1 MSIDLSKLS
10 AEQKRALAERLRRK
24 QAGPRRFATSF
35 SQQRLWFLDQLTPDS
50 PAYNVPGALRV
61 HGPLDVEVFRRSV
74 NEIALRHE
82 SLRTTFGEADG
93 QSVQYV
99 HERLDPEFTVV
110 DCAPDDVEELTRVEF
125 VRPFDLTAGP
135 LLRVTFLRLAAEEH
149 VLLLTIHHIIGDL
162 WSTSVFF
169 AELVELYGSYVDG
182 REPSLPTPT
191 IQYADFA
198 AWQRERLSGAA
209 LDGDLAYWRETLTG
223 APPVLELPTDRPR
236 PAVQRT
242 DGASVPFQLS
252 VAAMDRIREL
262 SRAQGATP
270 FMTVLAAFDVLL
282 SRYGRTED
290 LVVGVPVAGRGRP
303 EVERLIGFFVN
314 TLAVRTDLSGDPTF
328 TELLGRV
335 RAAALGAFA
344 HQELPFER
352 LVEELAP
359 QRDLSRTPMFQVS
372 FIYQNI
378 PIPQFDAGGLRLSV
392 MDTESATARFDLE
405 LQVFERPDGLRG
417 WFDYN
422 TDLFDATTVRRLA
435 EHLSTLVENLLAS
448 PEEPVSAAS
457 MLPAAERERVLRGF
471 NDTARAM
478 PHESLPAM
486 LTAAAALDPAATA
499 VLTDDREMSYQEL
512 DDASNRLARLL
523 IARGAGPETTVGVLL
538 PRSADLI
545 VAMLAALKAGA
556 AYLPIDADH
565 PADRIAY
572 LIEDAEPVLVVSD
585 TATWADRDADVPVAL
600 LDETELAGLSGA
612 PIAAGE
618 RIAPLTPASPS
629 YVIYTSGSTGRPK
642 GVVMTALAMLNLL
655 HWHESTVGGAPGTR
669 VAQFTAVGFDVSV
682 QEILATLTAGKTLV
696 VPDTETRRDAA
707 ALAAWLDEHEI
718 GELYAPNLVV
728 QAVAE
733 AAAEQGRTLPH
744 LRVVAQAGEALVLD
758 GDIRALFDG
767 SVQRRLYNHYGPT
780 ESHVVT
786 GCALPPE
793 QAGWPASAPI
803 GGPIDNS
810 RCYVL
815 DENLAPVPVGVPGE
829 LYVAGD
835 CLARGYLRRPELTGQ
850 RFVADPIAAD
860 GSRMYRTGDVVRWY
874 ENGQLQYLGRADDQ
888 VKIRGFRIEPGEIE
902 VALAAHPDVTQ
913 AAVVVREDRPGD
925 KQLVGYVVGSVDPL
939 ALKAFVAEGLPQ
951 YLVPAAIVV
960 LDTLPLTTN
969 GKLDRRALPA
979 PDFTAT
985 ASRAPETPLEKA
997 LCAAFAAVLDLP
1009 GVGADDSFFDL
1020 GGHSL
1025 LATRLTSRIRAELD
1039 TEVPIRTLFQNPTP
1053 AGLARHLGD
1062 QPSAGATRPP
1072 LIAGTRPDAV
1082 PLSFQQ
1088 QRLWLLYQ
1096 LEGPSPTYNIPLA
1109 LRLSG
1114 DLDTDALRAALAD
1127 LVDRHEVLRTVYPAV
1142 DGVAHQRVLAD
1153 AAPDLPVVALDES
1166 EVDDAVTAAVRHAF
1180 DLAAEPP
1187 LRATVF
1193 TTGPGEHVLA
1203 MVVHHIA
1210 ADGWSLA
1217 PLGAELAAAYT
1228 ARRAGD
1234 SPQWTPL
1241 PVQYADFAVWQ
1252 RELLG
1257 DTEDAD
1263 SIYAKQLDY
1272 WRTALAGIPER
1283 IALPTDRPYP
1293 PESTHRGGLL
1303 TFAWDAEL
1311 RDAMATVARDGDASM
1326 YMVVNAALAALLTR
1340 LGAGTDVPVGAAVA
1354 GRTDQATE
1362 DLVGFFTNTL
1372 VVRTDT
1378 SGTPAFTDLLAQVRE
1393 RSLDAFAN
1401 QDISFES
1408 LVDALAP
1415 SRSMAHH
1422 PLCQVLL
1429 AWQNTPDA
1437 ALTLPGVVAEPV
1449 IAETGAARMDLVF
1462 SLTETAAGI
1471 EGGVEY
1477 NTDVFDEHTIRD
1489 IVARLRRMLAAVT
1502 ADPATSIGA
1511 VDLLDPAERQRIT
1524 IDWNDTDRELTHG
1537 TLPDL
1542 FAAHV
1547 ASTPDAPALLCEDT
1561 WYTYA
1566 ELDAVA
1572 NRLAHLLV
1580 GRGVG
1585 PETLVA
1591 QGLPR
1596 NSTHVVAMLAI
1607 MKAGAAYLPLD
1618 PDYPAERLEFIV
1630 GDAAP
1635 VLLITDRATAPSM
1648 PVVAEVVELDDPA
1661 VIAALADC
1669 PDTAP
1674 TDAERVSPLRI
1685 ANPAY
1690 VIYTSGSTGRPKGV
1704 VVTHRGIAN
1713 LVTAQVPGFGLD
1725 APGSRL
1731 LQFASPSFD
1740 ASIAE
1745 RCDALLS
1752 GAALVLVPKDR
1763 LLPGD
1768 PLIETIA
1775 EYGVTNVTLP
1785 PSVLA
1790 AMPAGGLPAELSLV
1804 VAGEACPVELA
1815 VRWSARNRMVNAYG
1829 PTETT
1834 VCATLSDPLTGDGPL
1849 PVGGPIVNTRVYVLD
1864 DNLAPVPVGVP
1875 GELYVAGTSLAR
1887 GYLGRPALTA
1897 QRFVADPYG
1906 AGGRLY
1912 RTGDVVRWRGDG
1924 QLEYLGR
1931 TDDQVKVRGFRI
1943 ELGEIEFALAEHPDV
1958 AQAVVIVREDRPGDK
1973 QIVGYVVGESP
1984 DPALLRGFVAER
1996 LPQYLVPAAVV
2007 VLDELPLTANVK
2019 VDRRALPAPDFGAG
2033 TGSRAPANAAEEALV
2048 AAFAEVLGLAE
2059 VGVEDS
2065 FFDIG
2070 GDSIQAIQVVAKARA
2085 AGLSITARDVFVRQT
2100 VAGLA
2105 SIAGTG
2111 PVVADVGT
2119 GTIPATPI
2127 MTWLRELGGDLAS
2140 FSQSAVVT
2148 TPADAD
2154 LPRLAVTL
2162 QTVLDHHDVLR
2173 SRLHIAEDGT
2183 WSLHADEPGA
2193 VSAEELLT
2201 RVDATG
2207 LDEAALRA
2215 LTAEQTRAA
2224 AARLD
2229 PPAGRM
2235 VQAVWFDQDGG
2246 TPGRLLLVCHHLVV
2260 DGVSWRILLPD
2271 LRTAWEGGELAPV
2284 GTSLRRWSEL
2294 LTAQAAEPELLA
2306 ELPTW
2311 QRVLADSPSIVAG
2324 DLVAAR
2330 DVRASAG
2337 TLAVSLPA
2345 DDTSVL
2351 IGQTPTA
2358 FGAGI
2363 QDVLLAAFGVALADW
2378 RHARGG
2384 ADGPVV
2390 VDVESHGRHERPGT
2404 ELSRTVGWFTGM
2416 YPVRLDP
2423 GQLDRRQV
2431 GAAGLDLAAA
2441 VAALADTARAVP
2453 GDGLGY
2459 GILRYLNESTAD
2471 QLAERPEPQVAFN
2484 YLGRLT
2490 TTTGTTPWTPVPAT
2504 AADAMDG
2511 AEDRLPLAHPIE
2523 LNAVTEDG
2531 PDGPRLLAH
2540 WTWAPALVDEPEVRA
2555 LADAWFTALRAVAS
2569 CVDDP
2574 DVRAALA
2581 ARAAERSTPD
2591 AEATPLRAYPEL
2603 DRAGG
2608 VPLSF
2613 SQEDILHQPVGRN
2626 DPHHNVITATVLRGR
2641 LDEPVLRRSLDDLVR
2656 RHEALRTRIVA
2667 RQGTSVQVVDQD
2679 GSWPVT
2685 NVDLRDV
2692 AETVR
2697 AERLREI
2704 IEHEA
2709 ALPFQVAEQVVRG
2722 ILVTM
2727 ADDEHVL
2734 VLDTHH
2740 IVVDQWSY
2748 GVLYTELSELYT
2760 AHLAGRDPALSEL
2773 DFHYPDYAAWQREQE
2788 QAGVFD
2794 AHQAYWRDRLLPLPA
2809 PLEFRAPEH
2818 ARPLPGYTQGFVL
2831 GEAATK
2837 AIKDA
2842 AAAEGV
2848 TLFMYLMATYQ
2859 LLLSTYTD
2867 SEDVTVAFPLAGR
2880 ERPEVARMIG
2890 FFINPVLL
2898 RGRLS
2903 GELTFRQLLDQV
2915 CTGALAA
2922 YANQDVSMRAMLHE
2936 HTKDGN
2942 DPFRV
2947 LFNLV
2952 NAPMNP
2958 LRLPELDVAPLQLTV
2973 GDGGANRVFPELI
2986 TEMRPVAADLYLMM
3000 REYGGELR
3008 GLWLHSPDRV
3018 GSVMSVLLER
3028 WPRLLDLVVSTPDAT
3043 LGELRALLAGA
3054 ARARA
3059 A

>member
-24 QAGPRRFATSF
+24 KAGPKRFATSF

-61 HGPLDVEVFRRSV
+61 HGPLDVGVFRRSV

-99 HERLDPEFTVV
+99 HERLDPEFTVA
-110 DCAPDDVEELTRVEF
+110 DCVPDDVDARIRAEF
-125 VRPFDLTAGP
+125 TRPFDLTTGP
-135 LLRVTFLRLAAEEH
+135 LLRVTFLRLAADEH
-149 VLLLTIHHIIGDL
+149 ILLLTIHHIIGDL

-182 REPSLPTPT
+182 REPSLPTPA
-191 IQYADFA
+191 IQYADYA
-198 AWQRERLSGAA
+198 AWQRKRLSGDA
-209 LDGDLAYWRETLTG
+209 LDGDLAYWRETLAG

-242 DGASVPFQLS
+242 NGASVPFQLS
-252 VAAMDRIREL
+252 AAAMDRVREL
-262 SRAQGATP
+262 SRAEGATP

-282 SRYGRTED
+282 GRYGRTED

-328 TELLGRV
+328 RELLGRV
-335 RAAALGAFA
+335 RQSALGAFA
-344 HQELPFER
+344 HQEMPFER

-359 QRDLSRTPMFQVS
+359 QRDLSRTPVFQVS

-378 PIPQFDAGGLRLSV
+378 PIPEFDAGGLRLEV

-422 TDLFDATTVRRLA
+422 TDLFDAATVERMA
-435 EHLSTLVENLLAS
+435 AHLSTLVENLLAN
-448 PEEPVSAAS
+448 PERPVGEAS
-457 MLPAAERERVLRGF
+457 MLSAAERERVLDGF
-471 NDTARAM
+471 NDTDRAV

-499 VLTDDREMSYQEL
+499 VVTDDREMSYQDL
-512 DDASNRLARLL
+512 DEASNRVARLL
-523 IARGAGPETTVGVLL
+523 ISRGAGPETTVGVLL
-538 PRSADLI
+538 PRSAELI
-545 VAMLAALKAGA
+545 VAMLAVLKAGA

-572 LIEDAEPVLVVSD
+572 MIADAEPVLVVSD
-585 TATWADRDADVPVAL
+585 TWSDGDVPVVSPA
-600 LDETELAGLSGA
+600 EAAELSGA

-618 RIAPLTPASPS
+618 RAAPLDPANPS

-642 GVVMTALAMLNLL
+642 GVVMTTRAMLNLL
-655 HWHESTVGGAPGTR
+655 HWHESTVGGAPGAR

-682 QEILATLTAGKTLV
+682 QEILSTLTAGKTLV

-707 ALAAWLDEHEI
+707 AFAAWLDEQEI
-718 GELYAPNLVV
+718 TELYAPNLVV

-767 SVQRRLYNHYGPT
+767 TVERRLYNHYGPS

-786 GCALPPE
+786 GCALPEE

-815 DENLAPVPVGVPGE
+815 DEKLAPVPVGVPGE

-850 RFVADPIAAD
+850 RFVADPISAD
-860 GSRMYRTGDVVRWY
+860 GSRMYRTGDVVRWLAD
-874 ENGQLQYLGRADDQ
+874 GQLQYLGRADDQ

-925 KQLVGYVVGSVDPL
+925 KQLVGYVVGTVEPA
-939 ALKAFVAEGLPQ
+939 ALKAFVADGLPQ
-951 YLVPAAIVV
+951 YMVPAAIVV
-960 LDTLPLTTN
+960 LDALPLTTN

-985 ASRAPETPLEKA
+985 ASRAPETALEKA
-997 LCAAFAAVLDLP
+997 LCDAYAAVLDLP
-1009 GVGADDSFFDL
+1009 AVGADDSFFDL

-1025 LATRLTSRIRAELD
+1025 LATRLISRLRADLD
-1039 TEVPIRTLFQNPTP
+1039 AEVPIRTLFQNPTP
-1053 AGLARHLGD
+1053 AGLARHLG
-1062 QPSAGATRPP
+1062 AGGTTRPP
-1072 LIAGTRPDAV
+1072 LVAGKRPDVV
-1082 PLSFQQ
+1082 PLSYQQ

-1096 LEGPSPTYNIPLA
+1096 LEGPSPTYNIPLV
-1109 LRLSG
+1109 LRLTG
-1114 DLDTDALRAALAD
+1114 DLDTDALRAALGD

-1142 DGVAHQRVLAD
+1142 DGVARQHVLAD
-1153 AAPDLPVVALDES
+1153 AAPELPVVSIAES
-1166 EVDDAVTAAVRHAF
+1166 DVDDAVTEAVRHAF
-1180 DLAAEPP
+1180 DLATEPP

-1193 TTGPGEHVLA
+1193 TTGPGWHVLA

-1228 ARRAGD
+1228 ARRGGEA
-1234 SPQWTPL
+1234 PQWTPL
-1241 PVQYADFAVWQ
+1241 PVQYADYAVWQ
-1252 RELLG
+1252 RDLLG
-1257 DTEDAD
+1257 DAGDTD
-1263 SIYAKQLDY
+1263 SVHAQQLDY
-1272 WRTALAGIPER
+1272 WRTALVGIPER

-1293 PESTHRGGLL
+1293 PESTHRGGLV
-1303 TFAWDAEL
+1303 TFAWDAQL
-1311 RDAMATVARDGDASM
+1311 RDAMATVAREGDASM

-1340 LGAGTDVPVGAAVA
+1340 LGAGTDVPIGAAVA

-1362 DLVGFFTNTL
+1362 GLVGFFTNTL

-1378 SGTPAFTDLLAQVRE
+1378 SGAPAFTDLLARVRE

-1437 ALTLPGVVAEPV
+1437 ALTLPGVTAEPV
-1449 IAETGAARMDLVF
+1449 VAETGAARMDLVF
-1462 SLTETAAGI
+1462 SLTETATGI
-1471 EGGVEY
+1471 EGGIEY
-1477 NTDVFDEHTIRD
+1477 NTDVFDEQTVLAIL
-1489 IVARLRRMLAAVT
+1489 ARLRRMLAAVT

-1511 VDLLDPAERQRIT
+1511 VDLLDDTERQRIT
-1524 IDWNDTDRELTHG
+1524 IDWNDTDRDVPTG

-1542 FAAHV
+1542 FAAQV
-1547 ASTPDAPALLCEDT
+1547 ARTPDAPALLCEDT

-1572 NRLAHLLV
+1572 NRLAHLLIS
-1580 GRGVG
+1580 RGVG

-1635 VLLITDRATAPSM
+1635 VLLVTDSATAPTL
-1648 PVVAEVVELDDPA
+1648 PAVADVVALDDPA
-1661 VIAALADC
+1661 IVAALADC

-1674 TDAERVSPLRI
+1674 TDADRVRPLRI

-1763 LLPGD
+1763 LLPGE
-1768 PLIETIA
+1768 PLADTIA

-1790 AMPAGGLPAELSLV
+1790 AMPEGSLPAELSLV

-1815 VRWSARNRMVNAYG
+1815 ARWSVDRRMINAYG

-1834 VCATLSDPLTGDGPL
+1834 VCATLSEPLTGDGPL
-1849 PVGGPIVNTRVYVLD
+1849 PVGGPIANTRIYVLD
-1864 DNLAPVPVGVP
+1864 DNLEPVPVGVP

-1887 GYLGRPALTA
+1887 GYLGRPELTA
-1897 QRFVADPYG
+1897 QRFVADSFG
-1906 AGGRLY
+1906 DGGRVY
-1912 RTGDVVRWRGDG
+1912 RTGDVVRWRADG

-1943 ELGEIEFALAEHPDV
+1943 ELGEIEYALAQHPDV
-1958 AQAVVIVREDRPGDK
+1958 NQAVVIVREDRPGDK

-1984 DPALLRGFVAER
+1984 DPASLRGFVAER
-1996 LPQYLVPAAVV
+1996 LPQYMVPAAVV

-2019 VDRRALPAPDFGAG
+2019 VDKKALPAPDFGAG
-2033 TGSRAPANAAEEALV
+2033 DSRPPATPAEVALA

-2105 SIAGTG
+2105 EVAGSG
-2111 PVVADVGT
+2111 PVVADIGT
-2119 GTIPATPI
+2119 GHIPATPI
-2127 MTWLRELGGDLAS
+2127 MSWLRELGGDMAS

-2148 TPADAD
+2148 TPAGAD
-2154 LPRLAVTL
+2154 LPRLAAVL
-2162 QTVLDHHDVLR
+2162 RTVVDHHDVLR
-2173 SRLHIAEDGT
+2173 SRLHIDADGT
-2183 WSLHADEPGA
+2183 WSLYADEPGSVA
-2193 VSAEELLT
+2193 AEGLLT

-2207 LDEAALRA
+2207 LDDAALRA
-2215 LTAEQTRAA
+2215 RTAAETKAA

-2235 VQAVWFDQDGG
+2235 VQAVWFDQGDA
-2246 TPGRLLLVCHHLVV
+2246 PGRLLLVCHHLVV

-2294 LTAQAAEPELLA
+2294 LAEEAVTPALLA

-2311 QRVLADSPSIVAG
+2311 QRILADSPALVDGPIAPER
-2324 DLVAAR
+2324 DL
-2330 DVRASAG
+2330 RANAG

-2351 IGQTPTA
+2351 IGQTPAA
-2358 FGAGI
+2358 FGTGI
-2363 QDVLLAAFGVALADW
+2363 QDLLLAAFGIALADW
-2378 RHARGG
+2378 RRSRGG

-2404 ELSRTVGWFTGM
+2404 DLSRTVGWFTGM

-2423 GQLDRRQV
+2423 GQLDRRQI

-2453 GDGLGY
+2453 GAGLGY
-2459 GILRYLNESTAD
+2459 GILRYRNESTAA
-2471 QLAERPEPQVAFN
+2471 QLAERPDPQVAFN

-2490 TTTGTTPWTPVPAT
+2490 GTAAPAPWAPVPTA

-2540 WTWAPALVDEPEVRA
+2540 WTWAPALVDEHEVRA

-2574 DVRAALA
+2574 DVRAALT
-2581 ARAAERSTPD
+2581 ARAAEWSTPD
-2591 AEATPLRAYPEL
+2591 TEPAPLRAYPEL

-2656 RHEALRTRIVA
+2656 RHEALRTRIVE
-2667 RQGTSVQVVDQD
+2667 RDGTSVQVVDPD
-2679 GSWPVT
+2679 GRWPVT

-2692 AETVR
+2692 DETVR
-2697 AERLREI
+2697 WDRLREI
-2704 IEHEA
+2704 IEAEA
-2709 ALPFQVAEQVVRG
+2709 ALPFQVTEQVVRG

-2748 GVLYTELSELYT
+2748 GVLYTELSELYA
-2760 AHLAGRDPALSEL
+2760 AHLAGREPELSEL

-2788 QAGVFD
+2788 RAGVFD
-2794 AHQAYWRDRLLPLPA
+2794 ANQAYWRERLLPLPE
-2809 PLEFRAPEH
+2809 PLEFRAPEA
-2818 ARPLPGYTQGFVL
+2818 ARPLSGYTQGFVL
-2831 GEAATK
+2831 DEATTT
-2837 AIKDA
+2837 AIKA
-2842 AAAEGV
+2842 AAAGEGV
-2848 TLFMYLMATYQ
+2848 TLFMYLMAAYQ

-2867 SEDVTVAFPLAGR
+2867 SEDVAVAFPLAGR

-2898 RGRLS
+2898 RGQLS

-2915 CTGALAA
+2915 CTGSLEA

-2952 NAPMNP
+2952 NAPVNP
-2958 LRLPELDVAPLQLTV
+2958 LRLPELDVAPLQMTV

-3008 GLWLHSPDRV
+3008 GLWLHSPERV
-3018 GSVMSVLLER
+3018 GPVMSVLLER
-3028 WPRLLDLVVSTPDAT
+3028 WPALLDLVVSTPDAT
-3043 LGELRALLAGA
+3043 LGELRVQLAGT
-3054 ARARA
+3054 ARAKA